1 MKLFN
6 SIKKE
11 DQKIIKAILF
21 LFGFEPVNINLYK
34 LALLH
39 KSKNKNESN
48 ERLEYLGDAV
58 LNLIV
63 AEYLFKKYPFKDE
76 GFLTK
81 IRSKIVS
88 RESLNNLGRKVGLKE
103 LINFKNVNEYSKNY
117 NSIYGDA
124 LEAIIGAVY
133 LDVGF
138 EYCQEYIVKNIIIPY
153 YNFDELVNKTHN
165 FKSKILEWSQKE
177 KKLIKFSTKK
187 IILKNNSSQ
196 FESILILE
204 NKEISKGFGSNKKN
218 AEKDASRLACEKLE
232 LK

>member
-11 DQKIIKAILF
+11 DKKIIKAILF

-88 RESLNNLGRKVGLKE
+88 RDSLNDLGRKVGLKE
-103 LINFKNVNEYSKNY
+103 LINFKNIDEFSKNY
-117 NSIYGDA
+117 KSIFGDA

-196 FESILILE
+196 FESILIIE
-204 NKEISKGFGSNKKN
+204 NKEISKGFGNNKKD
-218 AEKDASRLACEKLE
+218 AEKDASRLACKKLE
-232 LK
+232 L

>member
-39 KSKNKNESN
+39 KSKNENESN

-88 RESLNNLGRKVGLKE
+88 RDSLNSLGRKVGLKE
-103 LINFKNVNEYSKNY
+103 LINFKNIDEFSKNY
-117 NSIYGDA
+117 KSIFGDA

-187 IILKNNSSQ
+187 ITLKNNSSQ
-196 FESILILE
+196 FESILIIE
-204 NKEISKGFGSNKKN
+204 NKEISKGFGNNKKD
-218 AEKDASRLACEKLE
+218 AEKDASRLACKKLE
-232 LK
+232 L

>member
-88 RESLNNLGRKVGLKE
+88 RDSLNDLGRKVGLKE
-103 LINFKNVNEYSKNY
+103 LINFKNVDEFSKNY
-117 NSIYGDA
+117 KSIFGDA

-187 IILKNNSSQ
+187 ITLKNNSSQ
-196 FESILILE
+196 FESILIIE
-204 NKEISKGFGSNKKN
+204 NKEISKGFGNNKKD
-218 AEKDASRLACEKLE
+218 AEKDASRLACKKLE
-232 LK
+232 L

>member
-63 AEYLFKKYPFKDE
+63 AEYLFKKYPYKDE

-88 RESLNNLGRKVGLKE
+88 RESLNDLGRKVGLKE

-196 FESILILE
+196 FESILIIE
-204 NKEISKGFGSNKKN
+204 NKEISKGFGSNKKS

>member
-88 RESLNNLGRKVGLKE
+88 RNSLNNLGRKVGLKE
-103 LINFKNVNEYSKNY
+103 LINFKNVDEFSKNY
-117 NSIYGDA
+117 KSIFGDA

-196 FESILILE
+196 FESILIIE
-204 NKEISKGFGSNKKN
+204 NKEISKGFGNNKKD
-218 AEKDASRLACEKLE
+218 AEKDASRLACKKLE
-232 LK
+232 L

>member
-88 RESLNNLGRKVGLKE
+88 RDSLNDLGRKVGLKE
-103 LINFKNVNEYSKNY
+103 LINFKNVDEFSKNY
-117 NSIYGDA
+117 KSIFGDA

-196 FESILILE
+196 FESILIIE
-204 NKEISKGFGSNKKN
+204 NKEISKGFGNNKKD
-218 AEKDASRLACEKLE
+218 AEKDASRLACKKLE
-232 LK
+232 L

>member
-21 LFGFEPVNINLYK
+21 LFGYEPVNINLYK

-39 KSKNKNESN
+39 KSKNKSESN

-81 IRSKIVS
+81 IRAKIVS

-153 YNFDELVNKTHN
+153 YDFEDLVNKTHN

-196 FESILILE
+196 FESILIIE
-204 NKEISKGFGSNKKN
+204 NKEISKGFGSNKKS

>member
-187 IILKNNSSQ
+187 ITLKNNSSQ
-196 FESILILE
+196 FESILIIE
-204 NKEISKGFGSNKKN
+204 NKEISKGFGSNKKS

>member
-153 YNFDELVNKTHN
+153 YDFEELVNKTHN

-196 FESILILE
+196 FESILIIE
-204 NKEISKGFGSNKKN
+204 NKEISKGFGSNKKS

>member
-63 AEYLFKKYPFKDE
+63 AEYLFKKYPYKDE

-196 FESILILE
+196 FESILIIE
-204 NKEISKGFGSNKKN
+204 NKEISKGFGSNKKS

>member
-103 LINFKNVNEYSKNY
+103 LINFKNVDEYSKNY
-117 NSIYGDA
+117 KSIYGDA

-196 FESILILE
+196 FESILIIE

-218 AEKDASRLACEKLE
+218 AEKDASRLACEKLD

>member
-1 MKLFN
+1 VKLFN

-196 FESILILE
+196 FESILIIE
-204 NKEISKGFGSNKKN
+204 NKEISKGFGSNKKS

>member
-196 FESILILE
+196 FESILIIE
-204 NKEISKGFGSNKKN
+204 NKEISKGFGNNKKD
-218 AEKDASRLACEKLE
+218 AEKDASRLACKKLE
-232 LK
+232 L

>member
-1 MKLFN
+1 VKLFN

-103 LINFKNVNEYSKNY
+103 LINFKNVDEYSKNY
-117 NSIYGDA
+117 KSIYGDA

-196 FESILILE
+196 FESILIIE

-218 AEKDASRLACEKLE
+218 AEKDASRLACEKLD

>member
-21 LFGFEPVNINLYK
+21 LFGYEPVNINLYK

-103 LINFKNVNEYSKNY
+103 IINFKNVNEYSKSY

-187 IILKNNSSQ
+187 
-196 FESILILE
+196 
-204 NKEISKGFGSNKKN
+204 
-218 AEKDASRLACEKLE
+218 
-232 LK
+232 

>member
-103 LINFKNVNEYSKNY
+103 LINFKNIDEYSKNY
-117 NSIYGDA
+117 KSIYGDA

-187 IILKNNSSQ
+187 ITLKNNSSQ
-196 FESILILE
+196 FESILIIE
-204 NKEISKGFGSNKKN
+204 NKEISKGFGSNKKS

>member
-88 RESLNNLGRKVGLKE
+88 RDSLNNLGRKVGLKE
-103 LINFKNVNEYSKNY
+103 LINFKNVDEFSKNY
-117 NSIYGDA
+117 KSIFGDA

-196 FESILILE
+196 FESILIIE
-204 NKEISKGFGSNKKN
+204 NKEISKGFGNNKKD
-218 AEKDASRLACEKLE
+218 AEKDASRLACKKLE
-232 LK
+232 L

>member
-88 RESLNNLGRKVGLKE
+88 RDSLNDLGRKVGLKE
-103 LINFKNVNEYSKNY
+103 LINFKNIDEFSKNY
-117 NSIYGDA
+117 KSIFGDA

-196 FESILILE
+196 FESILIIE
-204 NKEISKGFGSNKKN
+204 NKEISKGFGNNKKD
-218 AEKDASRLACEKLE
+218 AEKDASRLACKKLE
-232 LK
+232 L

>member
-1 MKLFN
+1 VKLFN

-88 RESLNNLGRKVGLKE
+88 RDSLNNLGRKVGLKE
-103 LINFKNVNEYSKNY
+103 LINFKNVDEFSKNY
-117 NSIYGDA
+117 KSIFGDA

-187 IILKNNSSQ
+187 ITLKNNSSQ
-196 FESILILE
+196 FESILIIE
-204 NKEISKGFGSNKKN
+204 NKEISKGFGNNKKD
-218 AEKDASRLACEKLE
+218 AEKDASRLACKKLE
-232 LK
+232 L

>member
-88 RESLNNLGRKVGLKE
+88 RDSLNDLGRKVGLKE
-103 LINFKNVNEYSKNY
+103 LINFKNIDEFSKNY
-117 NSIYGDA
+117 KSIFGDA

-187 IILKNNSSQ
+187 ITLKKNSSQ
-196 FESILILE
+196 FESILIIE
-204 NKEISKGFGSNKKN
+204 NKEISKGFGNNKKD
-218 AEKDASRLACEKLE
+218 AEKDASRLACKKLE
-232 LK
+232 L

>member
-1 MKLFN
+1 VKLFN

-88 RESLNNLGRKVGLKE
+88 RNSLNNLGRKVGLKE
-103 LINFKNVNEYSKNY
+103 LINFKNVDEFSKNY
-117 NSIYGDA
+117 KSIFGDA

-196 FESILILE
+196 FESILIIE
-204 NKEISKGFGSNKKN
+204 NKEISKGFGNNKKD
-218 AEKDASRLACEKLE
+218 AEKDASRLACKKLE
-232 LK
+232 L

>member
-103 LINFKNVNEYSKNY
+103 LINFKNVDEYSKNY
-117 NSIYGDA
+117 KSIYGDA

-196 FESILILE
+196 FESILIIE

-232 LK
+232 LE

>member
-63 AEYLFKKYPFKDE
+63 AEYLFKKYPYKDE

-88 RESLNNLGRKVGLKE
+88 RESLNDLGRKVGLKE

-138 EYCQEYIVKNIIIPY
+138 EYCQEYIVKNIVIPY

-196 FESILILE
+196 FESILIIE
-204 NKEISKGFGSNKKN
+204 NKEISKGFGSNKKS

>member
-117 NSIYGDA
+117 KSIYGDA

-187 IILKNNSSQ
+187 ITLKNNSSQ
-196 FESILILE
+196 FESILIIE
-204 NKEISKGFGSNKKN
+204 NKEISKGFGSNKKS

>member
-88 RESLNNLGRKVGLKE
+88 RESLNNLWRKVGLKE

-196 FESILILE
+196 FESILIIE
-204 NKEISKGFGSNKKN
+204 NKEISKGFGSNKKS

>member
-88 RESLNNLGRKVGLKE
+88 RNSLNDLGRKVGLKE
-103 LINFKNVNEYSKNY
+103 LINFKNVDEFSKNY
-117 NSIYGDA
+117 KSIFGDA

-187 IILKNNSSQ
+187 ITLKNNSSQ
-196 FESILILE
+196 FESILIIE
-204 NKEISKGFGSNKKN
+204 NKEISKGFGNNKKD
-218 AEKDASRLACEKLE
+218 AEKDASRLACKKLE
-232 LK
+232 L

>member
-63 AEYLFKKYPFKDE
+63 AEYLFKKYPYKDE

-103 LINFKNVNEYSKNY
+103 IINFKSVNEFSKNY
-117 NSIYGDA
+117 KSIYGDA

-138 EYCQEYIVKNIIIPY
+138 EYCQEYLVKNIIIPY

-187 IILKNNSSQ
+187 ITLKNNSSQ
-196 FESILILE
+196 FESILFIE
-204 NKEISKGFGSNKKN
+204 NKEISKGFGNNKKN
-218 AEKDASRLACEKLE
+218 SEKDASRLACEKLE
-232 LK
+232 L

>member
-21 LFGFEPVNINLYK
+21 LFRFEPVNIKLYK

-196 FESILILE
+196 FESILIIE
-204 NKEISKGFGSNKKN
+204 NKEISKGFGSNKKS

>member
-1 MKLFN
+1 VKLFN

-63 AEYLFKKYPFKDE
+63 AEYLFKKYPYKDE

-103 LINFKNVNEYSKNY
+103 IINFKSVNEFSKNY
-117 NSIYGDA
+117 KSIYGDA

-138 EYCQEYIVKNIIIPY
+138 EYCQEYLVKNIIIPY

-187 IILKNNSSQ
+187 ITLKNNSSQ
-196 FESILILE
+196 FESILFIE
-204 NKEISKGFGSNKKN
+204 NKEISKGFGNNKKN
-218 AEKDASRLACEKLE
+218 SEKDASRLACEKLE
-232 LK
+232 L

>member
-1 MKLFN
+1 VKLFN

-103 LINFKNVNEYSKNY
+103 LINFKNVDEYSKNY
-117 NSIYGDA
+117 KSIYGDA

-196 FESILILE
+196 FESILIIE

-232 LK
+232 LE

>member
-204 NKEISKGFGSNKKN
+204 NKEISKGFGSNKKS

>member
-88 RESLNNLGRKVGLKE
+88 RDSLNDLGRKVGLKE
-103 LINFKNVNEYSKNY
+103 LINFKNVDEFSKNY
-117 NSIYGDA
+117 KSIFGDA

-177 KKLIKFSTKK
+177 KKLIKFFTKK

-196 FESILILE
+196 FESILIIE
-204 NKEISKGFGSNKKN
+204 NKEISKGFGNNKKD
-218 AEKDASRLACEKLE
+218 AEKDASRLACKKLE
-232 LK
+232 L

>member
-63 AEYLFKKYPFKDE
+63 AEYLFKKYPYKDE

-117 NSIYGDA
+117 NSLYGDA

-196 FESILILE
+196 FESILIIE
-204 NKEISKGFGSNKKN
+204 NKEISKGFGSNKKS

>member
-48 ERLEYLGDAV
+48 ERLEYRGDAV

-88 RESLNNLGRKVGLKE
+88 RDSLNDLGRKVGLKE
-103 LINFKNVNEYSKNY
+103 LINFKNVDEFSKNY
-117 NSIYGDA
+117 KSIFGDA

-196 FESILILE
+196 FESILIIE
-204 NKEISKGFGSNKKN
+204 NKEISKGFGNNKKD
-218 AEKDASRLACEKLE
+218 AEKDASRLACKKLE
-232 LK
+232 L

>member
-39 KSKNKNESN
+39 KSKNENESN

-196 FESILILE
+196 FESILIIE
-204 NKEISKGFGSNKKN
+204 NKEISKGFGSNKKS

>member
-103 LINFKNVNEYSKNY
+103 LINFKNVDEYSKNY
-117 NSIYGDA
+117 KSIYGDA

-177 KKLIKFSTKK
+177 KKLIKFLTKK

-196 FESILILE
+196 FESILIIE

-218 AEKDASRLACEKLE
+218 AEKDASRLACEKLD

>member
-88 RESLNNLGRKVGLKE
+88 RDSLNNLGRKVGLKE
-103 LINFKNVNEYSKNY
+103 LINFKNVDEFSKNY
-117 NSIYGDA
+117 KSIFGDA

-187 IILKNNSSQ
+187 ITLKNNSSQ
-196 FESILILE
+196 FESILIIE
-204 NKEISKGFGSNKKN
+204 NKEISKGFGNNKKD
-218 AEKDASRLACEKLE
+218 AEKDASRLACKKLE
-232 LK
+232 L

>member
-63 AEYLFKKYPFKDE
+63 AEYLFKKYPYKDE

-88 RESLNNLGRKVGLKE
+88 RDSLNNLGRKVGLKE
-103 LINFKNVNEYSKNY
+103 LINFKNVDEFSKNY
-117 NSIYGDA
+117 KSIFGDA

-196 FESILILE
+196 FESILIIE
-204 NKEISKGFGSNKKN
+204 NKEISKGFGNNKKD
-218 AEKDASRLACEKLE
+218 AEKDASRLACKKLE
-232 LK
+232 L

>member
-11 DQKIIKAILF
+11 DKKIIKAILF

-103 LINFKNVNEYSKNY
+103 LINFKNVDEHSKNY
-117 NSIYGDA
+117 KSIYGDA

-196 FESILILE
+196 FESILIIE
-204 NKEISKGFGSNKKN
+204 NKEISKGFGSNKKS